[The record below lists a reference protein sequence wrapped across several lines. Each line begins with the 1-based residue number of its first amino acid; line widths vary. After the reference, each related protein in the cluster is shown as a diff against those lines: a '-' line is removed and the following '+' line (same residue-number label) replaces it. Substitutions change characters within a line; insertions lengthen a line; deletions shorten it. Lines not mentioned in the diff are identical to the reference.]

1 MACSNRKIISQ
12 GHPEEFFWCL
22 IGQNCVTWLPTAARA
37 AGKVSGIMSLYCG
50 SWKEWEINGFLS
62 STQQCATPVLSG
74 SKVHYLYHYP
84 MLCSIIGRQKLLGS
98 LFDFT
103 FVSSIWWCEFACL
116 FTPLYLPREEHPLGN
131 WWPKENEEAQG
142 ANLNSHLLMS
152 KKNKCLFL

>member
-22 IGQNCVTWLPTAARA
+22 IGQNCVTWLHTAARE

-50 SWKEWEINGFLS
+50 SWKEWEINVFWVAL
-62 STQQCATPVLSG
+62 TQQCAIPVLSG
-74 SKVHYLYHYP
+74 SIVHYLYHYP

-98 LFDFT
+98 PFNFI
-103 FVSSIWWCEFACL
+103 FVSSIWWCELACP
-116 FTPLYLPREEHPLGN
+116 FIPLHLPRERPLDN

-142 ANLNSHLLMS
+142 ANLNSRLLMS
-152 KKNKCLFL
+152 KKK